1 MDSKKTKSGL
11 EKAPIVY
18 VEWVDAVADVEW
30 NEKVKAAVHNCYTI
44 GYLIDENAEAICI
57 ASTVSMD
64 SSNARMHIP
73 QEWIKNRKEVNI
85 EAIFSE
91 SKRPSAPAGGK
102 RSYNRKVRSGA

>member
-1 MDSKKTKSGL
+1 MDTKKAKSGL
-11 EKAPIVY
+11 EKAPIIY

-85 EAIFSE
+85 ETVISE
-91 SKRPSAPAGGK
+91 GKRQSAPAGRKGPN
-102 RSYNRKVRSGA
+102 NRKV

>member
-11 EKAPIVY
+11 EKAPIIY

-73 QEWIKNRKEVNI
+73 QEWIKNRKELEFETVV
-85 EAIFSE
+85 SE
-91 SKRPSAPAGGK
+91 SKRPSAPAGRKGLN
-102 RSYNRKVRSGA
+102 NRKVRSGD